1 LCNYTIDVPMFSS
14 ILKNTPLR
22 FFDVTLRDG
31 LQSIPKIYSLKE
43 KIDLGIDIV
52 VNKNPGAIEIG
63 SIVSPKIV
71 PQMKD
76 SIELFK
82 EIITTCGT
90 HRNLDVYML
99 TPNYKSVEIASKN
112 DVCNFS
118 FVTSISN
125 AFQQKNIN
133 KDLADTKKEL
143 VEMIHRVEEI
153 RDSKIKLYISCVTE
167 CPVIGKFDIRIVM
180 NEIMYYYYTH
190 GEQLD
195 EICLSD
201 TCGTLRLHEFQLI
214 IGELQRCNVDFNQ
227 FSLHLHQQKDSLV
240 VKNILIYAMKNG
252 ISRFDVSYM
261 PEIGGCSVTMENPSG
276 NISYEDI
283 YSCL

>member
-1 LCNYTIDVPMFSS
+1 MFSS

-22 FFDVTLRDG
+22 LFDVTLRDG

-43 KIDLGIDIV
+43 KVDLGIDII
-52 VNKNPGAIEIG
+52 VNKNPCAIEIG

-90 HRNLDVYML
+90 HKHLDVYML
-99 TPNYKSVEIASKN
+99 TPTYKSVEIASAN
-112 DVCNFS
+112 NVCNFS
-118 FVTSISN
+118 FVTSISK

-133 KDLADTKKEL
+133 KDLTETKMEL
-143 VEMIHRVEEI
+143 VKMIHHVEEV
-153 RDSKIKLYISCVTE
+153 RDSKIKLYISCITE
-167 CPVIGKFDIRIVM
+167 CPIIGKYDIYTVM

-201 TCGTLRLHEFQLI
+201 TCGTLKFNEFRFLI
-214 IGELQRCNVDFNQ
+214 DELQRCNVDIDK

-240 VKNILIYAMKNG
+240 VQNILIHAMKNG

-283 YSCL
+283 YRLV